1 MGNRNVATKST
12 GAKPV
17 IGRPSKFSQ
26 ELANGIC
33 ERLANGDSLR
43 KICAGNDMPDSRTV
57 HRWIADNQGF
67 CQQYAHA
74 REGQAEF
81 YADEIIEISDTATS
95 EDVAVARLRVDARKW
110 YAAKLAPK
118 KYGDK
123 ITTEHTGAVG
133 IVTSPMSALFDDE
146 QSI

>member
-1 MGNRNVATKST
+1 MGNRNVATKSA

-17 IGRPSKFSQ
+17 GRPSKFTQ
-26 ELANGIC
+26 ELADKIC
-33 ERLANGDSLR
+33 ERIANGESLR
-43 KICAGNDMPDSRTV
+43 SICADKGMPDKATV
-57 HRWIADNQGF
+57 HRWCAESSEF
-67 CQQYAHA
+67 CDQYAHA

-95 EDVAVARLRVDARKW
+95 DDVAVARLRVDARKW

-123 ITTEHTGAVG
+123 LTTEHTGTVG
-133 IVTSPMSALFDDE
+133 IVTSPMSTLFDDE
-146 QSI
+146 